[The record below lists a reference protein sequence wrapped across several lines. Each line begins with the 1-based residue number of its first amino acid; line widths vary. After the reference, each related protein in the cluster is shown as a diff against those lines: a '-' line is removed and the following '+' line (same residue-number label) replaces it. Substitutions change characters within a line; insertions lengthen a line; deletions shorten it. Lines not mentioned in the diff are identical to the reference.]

1 MENNTLNIVSEFDQV
16 EILLES
22 VIKYSKSTETLT
34 DLNDYRDELEHT
46 IRAHKALKNKCDAD
60 VDKERYKAIE
70 EALVRELRL
79 FKDKGYE
86 VIESTVSTLTSM

>member
-1 MENNTLNIVSEFDQV
+1 MTNVKTSIDVPNPGYGLPVVKTAYTKLNAA
-16 EILLES
+16 
-22 VIKYSKSTETLT
+22 
-34 DLNDYRDELEHT
+34 